1 MQTQAMTNKIY
12 TADRDRDFH
21 FRVKDPG
28 SAATHFIGFVAAV
41 FDDAGA
47 VSTCSR
53 QWCGSYD
60 DDRYEC
66 FYDQHDSSLWRK
78 YILSF
83 IRYFRKGEF
92 AFEETGS
99 YDDFC
104 IDCRFL
110 YTSLSDSIASRGRD
124 AAVGN
129 RMGIGYCGDD
139 F

>member
-21 FRVKDPG
+21 FRVKDREAQRHILRFCG
-28 SAATHFIGFVAAV
+28 SC

-66 FYDQHDSSLWRK
+66 FYDQHDSSLWCK

-83 IRYFRKGEF
+83 I
-92 AFEETGS
+92 
-99 YDDFC
+99 
-104 IDCRFL
+104 
-110 YTSLSDSIASRGRD
+110 
-124 AAVGN
+124 
-129 RMGIGYCGDD
+129 
-139 F
+139 

>member
-41 FDDAGA
+41 LMTP
-47 VSTCSR
+47 V
-53 QWCGSYD
+53 
-60 DDRYEC
+60 
-66 FYDQHDSSLWRK
+66 L
-78 YILSF
+78 
-83 IRYFRKGEF
+83 
-92 AFEETGS
+92 S

-104 IDCRFL
+104 IDRRFL
-110 YTSLSDSIASRGRD
+110 YTGLPDRIASRCGD

-129 RMGIGYCGDD
+129 RMGVSYCRDD